1 MVERIQ
7 LTLRDS
13 KRARWTAL
21 VILSFTMFAGY
32 LFTEIISPLKPII
45 EKSYGWNSTDYGTVT
60 SFYGFFNVWFLMLLI
75 VGVLLDKFGI
85 RISTISSV
93 VIMIAGGVIK
103 FFAFKL
109 DFAPDS
115 VVNLGFFEMKT
126 QIFMA
131 SMGYALFGI
140 GVEYAGITVS
150 KSVVKWFSGKEIA
163 LAMGMQVAIARM
175 GSAIPLIFGAKI
187 AKAFD
192 VPTVILGSVVLL
204 VLGLVAFFYYNMMD
218 KKLDNQLIATKVS
231 AENSDEDE
239 DKFKLSD
246 LGVIFKNRGFWYI
259 AFLCVLF
266 YSTVFP
272 FYKYGPDLMVN
283 KFGVNEDWAGLL
295 PGLVPFGTM
304 ILTPFFGSF
313 YDKRGKGASIMIL
326 GAVLLVI
333 VHVIFF
339 LPFINNVVFAFF
351 NVIVLGIA
359 FSLVPSAMWPSVP
372 KIIPEKQLGSA
383 YAAIFWVQNFGLWG
397 IPLLVGIVL
406 NSTNPTISPEKRI
419 VQESF
424 SKAYYEVVANS
435 ELKNAINITGKTMT
449 EVDITNYSKAASAG
463 LVENVITFA
472 PQEEVTEVD
481 TAQLRTNIYEQS
493 KKIISAYIADS
504 LDVKDIEVI
513 EEKENIAFQSLNSS
527 VIQQMSEVVAESKLK
542 LNYTYTKTWIIF
554 VSLALL
560 ALIVALL
567 LKWEDKRKG
576 YGLELPNK
584 KEDKKTEE
592 KEE

>member
-1 MVERIQ
+1 MIEKIQ
-7 LTLRDS
+7 QTLRDS
-13 KRARWTAL
+13 KRERWIAL

-45 EKSYGWNSTDYGTVT
+45 EKTYGWDSADYGMVT
-60 SFYGFFNVWFLMLLI
+60 SFYGFFNVWFFMLLG
-75 VGVLLDKFGI
+75 VGILLDRFGI
-85 RISTISSV
+85 RFSTISSV
-93 VIMIAGGVIK
+93 LIMIIGGFIK
-103 FFAFKL
+103 YLSFKL
-109 DFAPDS
+109 NFSPDS
-115 VVNLGFFEMKT
+115 FINFGFFQMKT

-131 SMGYALFGI
+131 SMGYALFGV

-150 KSVVKWFSGKEIA
+150 KAVVKWFKGQEIA

-187 AKAFD
+187 AKTFD
-192 VPTVILGSVVLL
+192 VPTVILGSVLL
-204 VLGLVAFFYYNMMD
+204 LILGLVSFFYYNVRD
-218 KKLDNQLIATKVS
+218 KQLDKQLDEQLLASKKANS
-231 AENSDEDE
+231 EENEDDE
-239 DKFKLSD
+239 KFKISD
-246 LGVIFKNRGFWYI
+246 LEVIFNNRGFWYI

-283 KFGVNEDWAGLL
+283 KFGVSEDWAGLL

-304 ILTPFFGSF
+304 ILTPFFGNF
-313 YDKRGKGASIMIL
+313 YDKKGKGATIMII
-326 GAVLLVI
+326 GSVLLI
-333 VHVIFF
+333 VVHIIFL
-339 LPFINNVVFAFF
+339 LPFITNVVFAFF

-424 SKAYYEVVANS
+424 SRAYNEVVINS
-435 ELKNAINITGKTMT
+435 EMKNAINITGKKMT
-449 EVDITNYSKAASAG
+449 KNDIDRYSKSTSAG
-463 LVENVITFA
+463 LVEKVISIS
-472 PQEEVTEVD
+472 PQEEVSEID
-481 TAQLRTNIYEQS
+481 TAQLRLEIYNKTKNVLS
-493 KKIISAYIADS
+493 DYMKNV
-504 LDVKDIEVI
+504 LDVKTISKIED
-513 EEKENIAFQSLNSS
+513 KENIAFVSMNGI
-527 VIQQMSEVVAESKLK
+527 VINQMAEIISEKKIK

-554 VSLALL
+554 VSLSIL
-560 ALIVALL
+560 AFFVALM
-567 LKWEDKRKG
+567 LKREDKKKN
-576 YGLELPNK
+576 YGLEKPNTK
-584 KEDKKTEE
+584 
-592 KEE
+592 